1 MALWVRSVSSS
12 CVPLRIAAVMAI
24 SVATDQIAPAAV
36 LKVSLVAL
44 VSWSCVLKLGTAADM
59 AAHRAR
65 CKKDAPAPVM
75 QASMD
80 PNVNSNTVTLRTA
93 MIMENHREPVRLV
106 PVPVRLDGSVNSV
119 VLYHP
124 QPPLLFQPLFLL
136 LQHPSQ
142 HLSHLF
148 HFRGRRW
155 KIQIRWPWTTA
166 KLLWNSPTSAF
177 K

>member
-1 MALWVRSVSSS
+1 MPAIVASMVYHLDGNLTTVNAHVTMALWVRSVSSS

-80 PNVNSNTVTLRTA
+80 PNVNSNTVTLR
-93 MIMENHREPVRLV
+93 
-106 PVPVRLDGSVNSV
+106 
-119 VLYHP
+119 
-124 QPPLLFQPLFLL
+124 
-136 LQHPSQ
+136 LQ
-142 HLSHLF
+142 
-148 HFRGRRW
+148 
-155 KIQIRWPWTTA
+155 
-166 KLLWNSPTSAF
+166 
-177 K
+177 